1 MPEPLTVVLIS
12 SVQAVWDSHAHPDTA
27 LNELFLTVR

>member
-12 SVQAVWDSHAHPDTA
+12 SVQAGGDSHTHPDPA
-27 LNELFLTVR
+27 LNELFLTVV